1 MERLTELLEKL
12 ANELGTTTKYLWSV
26 LIKQARIEIIEWAVM
41 AIIFVAFF
49 IPLNKYI
56 RWIFKNWETICD
68 NDHEPAHLIISG
80 LLGICLLIYGIAI
93 LCNIP
98 NVIDAI
104 FNPEYWALKQVL
116 GIAN

>member
-26 LIKQARIEIIEWAVM
+26 LLKQARIEIIEWFVM
-41 AIIFVAFF
+41 AIIFVAFL
-49 IPLNKYI
+49 IPLYKYI
-56 RWIFKNWETICD
+56 KWIFNKWEDITD
-68 NDHEPAHLIISG
+68 KDHEVGHVIISG
-80 LLGICLLIYGIAI
+80 LLGFTLFIFGIVI
-93 LCNIP
+93 LCSIP

-104 FNPEYWALKQVL
+104 FNPEYWALKQVI